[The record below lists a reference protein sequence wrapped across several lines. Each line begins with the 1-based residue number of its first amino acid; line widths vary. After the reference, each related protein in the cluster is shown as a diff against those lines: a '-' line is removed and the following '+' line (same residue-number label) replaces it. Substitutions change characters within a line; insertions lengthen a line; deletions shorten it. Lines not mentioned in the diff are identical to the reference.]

1 MGWNSSTQILTYPF
15 TKLKASGLG
24 DLESALGRTST
35 SQVDLFANAPVNKWA
50 KYKAVKMTGVSYADQ
65 LDANHEWKSSANW
78 WKGYNGQCG
87 LSFTTYTALG
97 TPGSGF
103 LAQLLAGNLAWG
115 YDRPAGGTYPLRAF
129 DFIQ

>member
-1 MGWNSSTQILTYPF
+1 MSWNSSTQILTYPF

-65 LDANHEWKSSANW
+65 LDAILWVR
-78 WKGYNGQCG
+78 
-87 LSFTTYTALG
+87 LG
-97 TPGSGF
+97 TSAISSVLMAIVVKPV
-103 LAQLLAGNLAWG
+103 AHA
-115 YDRPAGGTYPLRAF
+115 LRKARM
-129 DFIQ
+129 I